1 MTRNIIVKTS
11 FASAHYLPDYEGDC
25 RNLHGHTWRVELFIR
40 GDELNEIG
48 MIQDFKE
55 LKATVKEIL
64 PDHKML
70 NDYVERP
77 TAENEISW
85 QRYIKD
91 CYELKKKI
99 TGQFDEIADCNILYR
114 LPIALSKNYK
124 RRLLI
129 IDDLI
134 DTGNTLLPYREKSSV
149 KIAVLYVKQHAPFM
163 PDYYIKR
170 IPNEWVLF
178 PYEDGR

>member
-1 MTRNIIVKTS
+1 M
-11 FASAHYLPDYEGDC
+11 
-25 RNLHGHTWRVELFIR
+25 
-40 GDELNEIG
+40 
-48 MIQDFKE
+48 
-55 LKATVKEIL
+55 
-64 PDHKML
+64 
-70 NDYVERP
+70 
-77 TAENEISW
+77 NEISW

-91 CYELKKKI
+91 CYELKKRI
-99 TGQFDEIADCNILYR
+99 TGQFDEIAIVPRGGLVVGRVVIEKFLGCNILYR
-114 LPIALSKNYK
+114 LPIVLSKNYK

-149 KIAVLYVKQHAPFM
+149 KMAVLYVKQHAPFM

>member
-1 MTRNIIVKTS
+1 M
-11 FASAHYLPDYEGDC
+11 
-25 RNLHGHTWRVELFIR
+25 
-40 GDELNEIG
+40 
-48 MIQDFKE
+48 
-55 LKATVKEIL
+55 
-64 PDHKML
+64 
-70 NDYVERP
+70 
-77 TAENEISW
+77 NEISW

-91 CYELKKKI
+91 CYELKKRI
-99 TGQFDEIADCNILYR
+99 TGQFDEIAIVPRGGLVVGRVVIEKFLDCKITYQ
-114 LPIALSKNYK
+114 LPVLSNKK
-124 RRLLI
+124 ILI